1 LSAPPV
7 SVVLPFRDEE
17 AYLEGA
23 LASLAGQD
31 MPDFEAVMVDDGS
44 TDGSAEIARR
54 WAERDRR
61 FRLVQSGGSGLVE
74 ALNTGLAR
82 CRGEWVARMDADDE
96 SLPMR
101 LGLQL
106 RAAEESGTRTVVSCL
121 VELFPRERV
130 SEGMGLYM
138 RWLNGLTGP
147 EEIERSMF
155 VESPLAHP
163 SAFYH
168 RRTVLAA
175 GGYRD
180 LGVPEDYELWLRLWK
195 LGLGFRKVEEVL
207 LRWRERPDRLS
218 RSSPTYARQ
227 RFYRLKAM
235 YLGLVPALA
244 CGRAV
249 LWGSG
254 QSGRRL
260 SRWLLREGLDIEA
273 FVDVAP
279 SRIGH
284 RMRGRPIVAPER
296 LESMRGL
303 PVLVCTR
310 SPQAM
315 KEIESWLRASGRREW
330 EDFLLCG

>member
-1 LSAPPV
+1 MSVPPV
-7 SVVLPFRDEE
+7 SVLLPFRDEE
-17 AYLEGA
+17 AYLESA
-23 LASLAGQD
+23 LASLAGQE
-31 MPDFEAVMVDDGS
+31 MPDFEVVMVDDGS
-44 TDGSAEIARR
+44 TDDSAAIAGA

-61 FRLVQSGGSGLVE
+61 FRLVDSCGEGLVE

-82 CRGEWVARMDADDE
+82 CRGDWVARMDADDE
-96 SLPMR
+96 SLPQR

-106 RAAEESGTRTVVSCL
+106 RAAEESGPRTVVSCL
-121 VELFPRERV
+121 VELFPRQRV

-138 RWLNGLTGP
+138 SWLNGLTGP
-147 EEIERSMF
+147 AEIERSLF

-168 RRTVLAA
+168 RATVLAA

-195 LGLGFRKVEEVL
+195 LGLSFRKVEEVL

-218 RSSPTYARQ
+218 RCSPTYARQ

-244 CGRAV
+244 CGRAI

-296 LESMRGL
+296 LQSMEGL

-315 KEIESWLRASGRREW
+315 REIESWLRASGRREW